1 MTQQQQPACELT
13 LITPMYNESD
23 GIERSITQILQA
35 MDKLSVSW
43 EYILVNDGSKDD
55 SLAKAQAL
63 LAGRDNCRVE
73 SYSPNRGR
81 GYALRR
87 GFMAARGD
95 YIVTTESDLSWGTG
109 VIGQLYEKL
118 KETGA
123 DMAIAS
129 VHLAG
134 GKMENVP
141 GHRRALSGVGN
152 IIVRWAFGGDLTM
165 LTGMTRGYRREVI
178 DKLRLEEDR
187 KEIHLEIVAKAMALG
202 FRIVEIPGTIRWE
215 KPEPGKKGRGGR
227 GIYRFVLSHLMLSF
241 QHGSV
246 KTLGVLSALSL
257 VIGLVLVVAGTLNK
271 IWHILPYPLP
281 YLVIYGLILWVLS
294 LLFGL
299 FAMLSI
305 QLKFVYRSVVHIQ
318 SQLKELAGG
327 VNRPGDAGPDR
338 RDGR

>member
-1 MTQQQQPACELT
+1 MTQQKLPARELS

-23 GIERSITQILQA
+23 GIERSITQILEA
-35 MDKLSVSW
+35 MDKLTVSW

-55 SLAKAQAL
+55 SLAKARTL

-73 SYSPNRGR
+73 SYKPNRGR

-87 GFMAARGD
+87 GFAVARGQ

-109 VIGQLYEKL
+109 IIEQLYETL
-118 KETGA
+118 RETGA

-134 GKMENVP
+134 GRMENVP

-152 IIVRWAFGGDLTM
+152 LIVRWAFGGDLTM
-165 LTGMTRGYRREVI
+165 LTGMTRGYRREVL
-178 DKLRLEEDR
+178 DMLRLEEDR

-202 FRIVEIPGTIRWE
+202 FRIVEIPGVIRWE

-246 KTLGVLSALSL
+246 KTLGVLAVVSML
-257 VIGLVLVVAGTLNK
+257 IGLVLVVGGTLNK

-281 YLVIYGLILWVLS
+281 YLVVYGLIMWVLS

-318 SQLKELAGG
+318 SQLKELAGDA
-327 VNRPGDAGPDR
+327 NRPRGAGDDQRDDR
-338 RDGR
+338 